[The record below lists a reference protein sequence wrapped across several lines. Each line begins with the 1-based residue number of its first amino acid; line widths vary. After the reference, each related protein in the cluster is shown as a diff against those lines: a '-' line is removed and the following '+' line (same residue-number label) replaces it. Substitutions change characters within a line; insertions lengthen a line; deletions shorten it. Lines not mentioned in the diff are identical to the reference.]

1 MVEEAPRTWMADG
14 GMPLDEVRRI
24 VGYDLPEGDFETLA
38 GLVIATS
45 GGFPEAGDR
54 VTVPVLAEASD
65 LLADDPV
72 ERELDV
78 EVLTVDRHVPGQ
90 MRVTLI
96 ETTADDSAADDSAA
110 DDPVADGRDTGES
123 AAEEGRNR

>member
-1 MVEEAPRTWMADG
+1 PAD
-14 GMPLDEVRRI
+14 
-24 VGYDLPEGDFETLA
+24 A
-38 GLVIATS
+38 
-45 GGFPEAGDR
+45 
-54 VTVPVLAEASD
+54 
-65 LLADDPV
+65 PV

-110 DDPVADGRDTGES
+110 DDPVADGPDTGES
-123 AAEEGRNR
+123 AAEEGRDRRPTHRPSSWSARSHSSCS

>member
-1 MVEEAPRTWMADG
+1 
-14 GMPLDEVRRI
+14 RI

-110 DDPVADGRDTGES
+110 DDPVA
-123 AAEEGRNR
+123 